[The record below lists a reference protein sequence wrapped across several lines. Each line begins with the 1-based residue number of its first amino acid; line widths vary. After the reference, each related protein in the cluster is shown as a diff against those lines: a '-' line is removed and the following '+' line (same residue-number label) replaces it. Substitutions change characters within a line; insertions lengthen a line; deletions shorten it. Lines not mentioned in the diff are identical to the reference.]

1 MILKLNHDFASA
13 FCLSMIFSDL
23 AATPAEASNETAS
36 DWRGLAQAGNRYR
49 LFRIMP

>member
-13 FCLSMIFSDL
+13 FCLSVIFSDL
-23 AATPAEASNETAS
+23 ATPAEASNETAS
-36 DWRGLAQAGNRYR
+36 DWRGLVQAGNRYR